1 MRATPAASIV
11 ACLVLLLSWLS
22 VRATNPEAEMFD
34 RALAEIDRFA
44 VLENELYRDVFLA
57 RTGTLHNYD
66 PVVREID
73 ALHDAIDRLRST
85 AAIDAETKAAVDRLA
100 ASVDRQEQ
108 LAEHFKSENALLHNS
123 LSFFVR
129 FSARQASADLN
140 PAISAAAAA
149 MLQLTLDTSPASA
162 QQLKDQLDQL
172 SQQPALRADAAA
184 TLEALVAH
192 GLLLHDLLP
201 SVDNTLRTMRAE
213 PRKLDQD
220 ALRTLIM
227 TRETAS
233 RNLAREYRQVL
244 YVTSLLLVAFL
255 VHLGLKLK
263 SRANALQ
270 RRAAFEHLIARIS
283 MRFINARPQ
292 DIGGEIDR
300 AIADMAACIG
310 SDRAYF
316 VMSGSTQRVHLWCKP
331 GTNAPAHWPVYVA
344 ALATQFDQT
353 ADGIVNVP
361 QVDRLPLG
369 EVRSALVRVGV
380 CGWACVTN
388 TGKDG
393 TVASLGFDAIGRACR
408 ITAPGELSLLRMA
421 LDTILYAVARHSMET
436 ERARLESRLRQARR
450 LERIG
455 TFTSGIAHNFNNLLG
470 GILGHSEVM
479 EERLGSD
486 TRVARNLAAIR
497 RGAESAHDLVDQIL
511 AFGRHRDVRPR
522 PLNANALI
530 TEATS
535 LFKVS
540 LPVGIQVAVHEPP
553 VAAIVSGE
561 PAQLQQ
567 VLLNLCSNAAQ
578 AVEGSGRIDIGMEV
592 KDLTTAQRFSHD
604 ELQPGRYAC
613 IAISETGHGMDEATL
628 ARIFEPFYTTR
639 SSGNGLGLAT
649 VHEIVRDHGGGINVS
664 STPGQGSH
672 FEVWLPCSPAVETTP
687 NMKAPTTTAGQGE
700 TVLMVT
706 SEAALLLRDE
716 ETLAALGYEPVG
728 FTAPEA
734 ALSACLAK
742 PKRFDILIVGPL
754 GPPAAS
760 LELATALH
768 AMATHLPIVLA
779 TRATEEIGADALI
792 AAGIS
797 DLVRWPIIAEE
808 IAAALAHGLALRET
822 LQRRVPATSSAI
834 RR

>member
-1 MRATPAASIV
+1 VRATPAASIV

-57 RTGTLHNYD
+57 RTGTLRNYD

-129 FSARQASADLN
+129 FSAREGSADLN
-140 PAISAAAAA
+140 PTISAAAAA
-149 MLQLTLDTSPASA
+149 MLQLTLDTSPAPA
-162 QQLKDQLDQL
+162 QQLKDRLDQL
-172 SQQPALRADAAA
+172 SQQPTLRADAV
-184 TLEALVAH
+184 LEALVAH

-233 RNLAREYRQVL
+233 RNLAREYRLVL
-244 YVTSLLLVAFL
+244 YLTSLLLVAFL
-255 VHLGLKLK
+255 VHLGLKLR
-263 SRANALQ
+263 SRADALR

-283 MRFINARPQ
+283 MRFINALPQ
-292 DIGGEIDR
+292 DIGAEIDR
-300 AIADMAACIG
+300 AIADMASFVG

-316 VMSGSTQRVHLWCKP
+316 VMSGSTQRLHLWCKP
-331 GTNAPAHWPVYVA
+331 GTNAPADWPVYVA
-344 ALATQFDQT
+344 ALASQFDPT
-353 ADGIVNVP
+353 ADGIVHVP
-361 QVDRLPLG
+361 RVDHLPICEARNALAKLG
-369 EVRSALVRVGV
+369 LG
-380 CGWACVTN
+380 GWACVTN
-388 TGKDG
+388 TGKNG
-393 TVASLGFDAIGRACR
+393 TTSSLGFDAIGRTLCISAS
-408 ITAPGELSLLRMA
+408 GELSLLRMA
-421 LDTILYAVARHSMET
+421 LDTILHAVARHSMET

-530 TEATS
+530 TEATA

-592 KDLTTAQRFSHD
+592 KDLTTAQRFSHA

-613 IAISETGHGMDEATL
+613 ITISDTGHGMDEATL

-664 STPGQGSH
+664 SAPGQGSH
-672 FEVWLPCSPAVETTP
+672 FEVWLPCSPSVETMP
-687 NMKAPTTTAGQGE
+687 DMNAPTITAAQGE
-700 TVLMVT
+700 TVLMVA
-706 SEAALLLRDE
+706 SDAAVLLRDE

-728 FTAPEA
+728 LTSLET
-734 ALSACLAK
+734 ALSAFRAK

-760 LELATALH
+760 LELATELH
-768 AMATHLPIVLA
+768 SMAPHLPIVLA
-779 TRATEEIGADALI
+779 TRATEEISADMLI
-792 AAGIS
+792 TAGIS
-797 DLVRWPIIAEE
+797 DVVRWPIIAEE
-808 IAAALAHGLALRET
+808 IAAALAHGLSLRET
-822 LQRRVPATSSAI
+822 WQRRAPAVSSSK